1 MITLT
6 SVNLPFI
13 ISKEKT
19 KDETQEGMFAL
30 YFYSRKIIHKNK
42 LRYKFEPLRFD
53 GKQARFKSRKDA
65 KSYAQYRLGIDCW
78 YLRRKEFASIE
89 KESDSVKYR

>member
-1 MITLT
+1 LSSTNRAEVLLNLLPTEPQMITLT

-13 ISKEKT
+13 INKEKT
-19 KDETQEGMFAL
+19 KDEKQEGMFAL
-30 YFYSRKIIHKNK
+30 YFYSRKIMHHNQ

-65 KSYAQYRLGIDCW
+65 KEYARHRLALD
-78 YLRRKEFASIE
+78 
-89 KESDSVKYR
+89 

>member
-6 SVNLPFI
+6 TVNLPFI
-13 ISKEKT
+13 INKEKT
-19 KDETQEGMFAL
+19 KDETDEGMFSL

-42 LRYKFEPLRFD
+42 VRYKFEPLRFD

-65 KSYAQYRLGIDCW
+65 KRYAMYRLGID
-78 YLRRKEFASIE
+78 
-89 KESDSVKYR
+89 

>member
-13 ISKEKT
+13 INKEKT
-19 KDETQEGMFAL
+19 KDESDEGMFSL
-30 YFYSRKIIHKNK
+30 YFYSRKIIHNNQ

-65 KSYAQYRLGIDCW
+65 KAYAQYRLGID
-78 YLRRKEFASIE
+78 
-89 KESDSVKYR
+89 